1 MDWGRAKTVLIWAF
15 LFLNILL
22 GYQLWM
28 DELNL
33 NTFTENA
40 ARRDE
45 MNRLLDLKDIRLEAA
60 VPEGTPMLSEITVS
74 VQEAGLPESPEPL
87 RALLTQDALDDAQR
101 VRDALSTVVPNVG
114 EYEADPFAAKDGG
127 IVYVMNQLYEELPMF
142 EMRLE
147 LYGAEDGTVAGY
159 RYLSAQRETPV
170 NARPPQ
176 GQEVLS
182 AYVVIGTLA
191 ETYLPQGAVIADVR
205 LGYHGPMFKSETQV
219 LAPYWR
225 VVLQTG
231 ETYYVHAINGA
242 VEGPSGTQA
251 ADGGGGDGESL
262 PSE

>member
-40 ARRDE
+40 SRRDE
-45 MNRLLDLKDIRLEAA
+45 MNRLLGLKDIRLDAA
-60 VPEGTPMLSEITVS
+60 VPEGTPVLSEITVS
-74 VQEAGLPESPEPL
+74 VDGAGMPESPEPL
-87 RALLTQDALDDAQR
+87 NAPLTQEALGDVQR
-101 VRDALSTVVPNVG
+101 VREALAAAVPNVG
-114 EYEADPFAAKDGG
+114 EYEPDPFAAKAGG
-127 IVYVMNQLYEELPMF
+127 AVYVMNQLYDELPMF

-147 LYGAEDGTVAGY
+147 LYGAEDGTVTGY

-170 NARPPQ
+170 NVRPPQ

-182 AYVVIGTLA
+182 AYVVVGTLA

-205 LGYHGPMFKSETQV
+205 LGYHGPMFESETQV

-225 VVLQTG
+225 IVLRTG

-242 VEGPSGTQA
+242 VEGPSVAQA
-251 ADGGGGDGESL
+251 ADGAQPL
-262 PSE
+262 PAK